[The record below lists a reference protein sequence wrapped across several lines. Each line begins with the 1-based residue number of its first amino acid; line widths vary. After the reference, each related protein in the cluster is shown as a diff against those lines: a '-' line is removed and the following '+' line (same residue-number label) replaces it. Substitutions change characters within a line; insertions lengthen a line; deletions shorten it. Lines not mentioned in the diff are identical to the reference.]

1 MLLHGHTMRE
11 LWVGVYSILRIF
23 QKTYQGIYLWSQTFS
38 IGSYRIPTIPTVSY
52 RWVSSVQSGRDHCP
66 GTKSWMLSW
75 NKELNIIPKQG

>member
-1 MLLHGHTMRE
+1 MVYIATYIYIYICMHICMCDLNFFFEMLLHGHTMRE

-52 RWVSSVQSGRDHCP
+52 R
-66 GTKSWMLSW
+66 
-75 NKELNIIPKQG
+75 